1 MKSGVSNSV
10 NVEEDGRFWLLVK
23 SKMKNWEDRDNIS
36 VELNFAHGNP
46 KRNSCRVR
54 AIF

>member
-23 SKMKNWEDRDNIS
+23 SKMKNWEDRDNIP
-36 VELNFAHGNP
+36 VELNFAPGNL
-46 KRNSCRVR
+46 KMNVSRLR
-54 AIF
+54 AIL